1 MRSLSSPTLKW
12 PDAEQVFAAVRAWA
26 ASVMAARP
34 DVVDI
39 GIFGAYARGDWG
51 VGSDVD
57 VVIVVDDPA
66 GAYLTRGLAFDT
78 ADCRLR
84 ATSSSTPPP
93 SGRSA
98 GGRADR
104 FATTLAAETIW
115 WHLVRDA
122 GCEFRRYPH
131 GRVL

>member
-1 MRSLSSPTLKW
+1 MPVRSLSSPTLKW

-78 ADCRLR
+78 TGLPVACDLIVYSVAEWEERR
-84 ATSSSTPPP
+84 
-93 SGRSA
+93 
-98 GGRADR
+98 GRADR

-115 WHLVRDA
+115 VASRS
-122 GCEFRRYPH
+122 
-131 GRVL
+131 